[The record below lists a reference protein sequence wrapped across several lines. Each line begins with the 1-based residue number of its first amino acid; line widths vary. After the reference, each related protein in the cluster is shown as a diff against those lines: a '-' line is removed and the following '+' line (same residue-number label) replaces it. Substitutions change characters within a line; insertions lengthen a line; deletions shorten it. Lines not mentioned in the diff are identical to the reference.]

1 MAPFGGLVTIQALA
15 LQTRAML
22 AFVTYHRSYLR
33 GSLAEN
39 YGFPPVAYPHTGET
53 EARGSW
59 DLPRVTQSHV
69 RGAEAAEPQCPGH
82 FYTNC
87 PVRRRWGRGQRSSLH
102 GRVPWAWVGV
112 GRGRSTFAAI

>member
-1 MAPFGGLVTIQALA
+1 MAPFGGLVTIQALT

-22 AFVTYHRSYLR
+22 AFVTYHCSYLR

-39 YGFPPVAYPHTGET
+39 YGSPPAAYPSTGET
-53 EARGSW
+53 EARGGW

-69 RGAEAAEPQCPGH
+69 RGAEVAEPRCPGH

-87 PVRRRWGRGQRSSLH
+87 P
-102 GRVPWAWVGV
+102 
-112 GRGRSTFAAI
+112 